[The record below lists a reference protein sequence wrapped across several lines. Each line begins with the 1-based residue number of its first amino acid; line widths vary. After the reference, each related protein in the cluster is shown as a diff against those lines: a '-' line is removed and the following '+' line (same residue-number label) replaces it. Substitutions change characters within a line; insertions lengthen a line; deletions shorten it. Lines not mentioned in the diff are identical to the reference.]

1 MRLKTVYIFLYAL
14 LGLFSQ
20 TGKADTIINFT
31 EEQKLWLQQH
41 GPVTMCVDPDWE
53 PFESIDENGKHVGI
67 AADLL
72 ELISLRSGV
81 TFRLVITE
89 NWEQSLEYS
98 KQGKCQVLSFLN
110 PTPQRE
116 EWLIFTDPYFSEH
129 NVFIT
134 REEHDF
140 ISDPARLSNHS
151 MVLPR
156 GTSIEERIRNDYP
169 NLELILVESES
180 DAMKMVDKKK
190 ADMTMRSL
198 SMAAYTIKKEGYFN
212 LKIAGRLPRYS
223 NQLSMGIS
231 SDLPLLKDILN
242 PAIATITP
250 QEIEQATHSHI
261 SVKIV
266 SPPNYKVIMAVAAA
280 LMLILIVGLA
290 WNYQLR
296 RLNARLS
303 EKQGRLIELSKKL
316 KEDIEI
322 RREIEEKL
330 RDNEKQL
337 TGIISNLPGFVYR
350 CFNDEKYTMQYIS
363 KGCAEVT
370 GYPAEDFLQ
379 KKRINFVEIIQPEDL
394 DGISEKWAEALKK
407 RKHFEHEYRIS
418 HKDGSIRWV
427 WERGH
432 GLFSDQGKLLYLE
445 GFITDITSQKEAV
458 QALRESEQ
466 KYRLITG
473 NASDVI
479 WILNV
484 TKNRY
489 TFISPSI
496 KQLRGMS
503 VEEAMNEDP
512 AQSLTSESYKKV
524 KNLIDRELNLLSQH
538 PWQSTETVITEIR
551 QPHKDGRIIWVEVST
566 RLQINP
572 TGEVEVIGVSR
583 NVEERK
589 KMELAIKTRN
599 QMQRLVAAISKEFI
613 TANKENI
620 NSKLDKTLQQAG
632 EYFNLDRAYVFRYSE
647 DKKYYQLTHEW
658 CAEGIAP
665 TYEND
670 PEIAFSDYPWWNEQ
684 VQENEPIYIPDIEL
698 LPIEAALE
706 KAEFK
711 RQKVKSMVC
720 FPVLIKGV
728 VTGLFGF
735 DAVKEKVSFSSEQLL
750 AMQLISNSISDTLE
764 RINAEMALAKSEE
777 ASRGNAARYKAFIAA
792 SNAGA
797 WEYNYGTGHLW
808 CSPNYFTMLGRDSKD
823 FDLQSPDNA
832 ITIWNELLHPDDRE
846 QVFAHLHNFMINLGE
861 TYENTFRMLD
871 ANGNDFWVLSRGK
884 LLIDNTGKKPPV
896 IIGTHMDINN
906 QKKAEE
912 LIKTK
917 NKELETFLYVTS
929 HDLRS
934 PLINV
939 QGFSHKIEKQLLK
952 LKAMAPAIQTQGEES
967 DSLEQILNENIPRSL
982 SLIYSNVDKMNN
994 LIDGLLTISRVG
1006 RVKLNIAEC
1015 KMDKLISHIHI
1026 NLGIQIEQS
1035 NAQIN
1040 ASSLPDCF
1048 GDEDLL
1054 NQVFTNLIDNAIKY
1068 QKPDTPP
1075 EISITGRKEK
1085 SSVIYTI
1092 TDNGIGISED
1102 HLPRIWDVFFRT
1114 DTSSAQKG
1122 EGIGLSLV
1130 KVIVE
1135 KHQGKVRVESAE
1147 GKGSTFYV
1155 QLPATNFTE

>member
-14 LGLFSQ
+14 LGLFLP

-31 EEQKLWLQQH
+31 EKQKLWLQQH

-81 TFRLVITE
+81 IFQLVITE

-110 PTPQRE
+110 STPQRE

-250 QEIEQATHSHI
+250 QEIEQATHNHI
-261 SVKIV
+261 SINIV

-280 LMLILIVGLA
+280 LMLILMVGLA

-322 RREIEEKL
+322 RRE
-330 RDNEKQL
+330 
-337 TGIISNLPGFVYR
+337 
-350 CFNDEKYTMQYIS
+350 
-363 KGCAEVT
+363 A
-370 GYPAEDFLQ
+370 
-379 KKRINFVEIIQPEDL
+379 
-394 DGISEKWAEALKK
+394 
-407 RKHFEHEYRIS
+407 
-418 HKDGSIRWV
+418 
-427 WERGH
+427 
-432 GLFSDQGKLLYLE
+432 
-445 GFITDITSQKEAV
+445 
-458 QALRESEQ
+458 
-466 KYRLITG
+466 
-473 NASDVI
+473 
-479 WILNV
+479 
-484 TKNRY
+484 
-489 TFISPSI
+489 
-496 KQLRGMS
+496 
-503 VEEAMNEDP
+503 
-512 AQSLTSESYKKV
+512 
-524 KNLIDRELNLLSQH
+524 
-538 PWQSTETVITEIR
+538 
-551 QPHKDGRIIWVEVST
+551 
-566 RLQINP
+566 
-572 TGEVEVIGVSR
+572 
-583 NVEERK
+583 
-589 KMELAIKTRN
+589 
-599 QMQRLVAAISKEFI
+599 
-613 TANKENI
+613 
-620 NSKLDKTLQQAG
+620 
-632 EYFNLDRAYVFRYSE
+632 
-647 DKKYYQLTHEW
+647 
-658 CAEGIAP
+658 
-665 TYEND
+665 
-670 PEIAFSDYPWWNEQ
+670 
-684 VQENEPIYIPDIEL
+684 
-698 LPIEAALE
+698 
-706 KAEFK
+706 
-711 RQKVKSMVC
+711 
-720 FPVLIKGV
+720 
-728 VTGLFGF
+728 
-735 DAVKEKVSFSSEQLL
+735 
-750 AMQLISNSISDTLE
+750 
-764 RINAEMALAKSEE
+764 EE

-808 CSPNYFTMLGRDSKD
+808 CSPNYFAMLGRDSKD

-832 ITIWNELLHPDDRE
+832 FTIWNELLHPDDRE
-846 QVFAHLHNFMINLGE
+846 QVFAHLHHFMENREE
-861 TYENTFRMLD
+861 TYESTFRMLD

-884 LLIDNTGKKPPV
+884 LLTDNTGKKPPV

-934 PLINV
+934 PLINI
-939 QGFSHKIEKQLLK
+939 QGFSHKIEKQFLK
-952 LKAMAPAIQTQGEES
+952 LKAMVPAIQTQGEES
-967 DSLEQILNENIPRSL
+967 DSLEQILNKNIPGSL
-982 SLIYSNVDKMNN
+982 AYIYSNVDKMNN

-1015 KMDKLISHIHI
+1015 KMDKLINHIHI

-1035 NAQIN
+1035 YAHIN

-1068 QKPDTPP
+1068 QKPDTTP

-1085 SSVIYTI
+1085 SSVTYTI

-1102 HLPRIWDVFFRT
+1102 HLPRIWDVFFRA

-1130 KVIVE
+1130 KIIVE
-1135 KHQGKVRVESAE
+1135 KHHGKIWAESRE
-1147 GKGSTFYV
+1147 GEGSTFFV
-1155 QLPATNFTE
+1155 QLPVEKFSA